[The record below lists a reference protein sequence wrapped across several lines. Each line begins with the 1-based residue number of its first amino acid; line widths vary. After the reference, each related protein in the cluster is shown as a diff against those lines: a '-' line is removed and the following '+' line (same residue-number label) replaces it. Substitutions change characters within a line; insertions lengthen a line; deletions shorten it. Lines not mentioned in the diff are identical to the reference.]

1 VDKPLQGKR
10 VLVTGAAG
18 FIGSHLVERLVKEG
32 ASVRGFIRYT
42 SRNDP
47 GLLKLVSPEIFR
59 QLEIIPG
66 DLRDPL
72 AVQKAVDG
80 CQMVFHLGALIS
92 IPYSYVHP
100 VEVAQTNVMG
110 TLNVLTACRD
120 ANVERIM
127 QTSTSE
133 VYGTALRVPIDE
145 EHPLQGQS
153 PYSAS
158 KIGADK
164 IVESFY
170 CAYGL
175 PVVTVRPFNTFGPR
189 QSARAIIPATI
200 TQVLTQSVIHLGNL
214 DTTRDFTY
222 VDDTVNGFIKA
233 AIAPDAE
240 GKTFNLG
247 TGTEIKIGELV
258 QKIIEKAGKSVKIEI
273 DSQRLRP
280 QISEVFRLLSNN
292 ALARERLGWQPEID
306 FERGLDLTIAWIRE
320 HLDLYRLG
328 TYEF

>member
-1 VDKPLQGKR
+1 MDKPLQGKR

-120 ANVERIM
+120 ANVERLM

>member
-1 VDKPLQGKR
+1 
-10 VLVTGAAG
+10 VTGAAG

>member
-1 VDKPLQGKR
+1 
-10 VLVTGAAG
+10 
-18 FIGSHLVERLVKEG
+18 
-32 ASVRGFIRYT
+32 
-42 SRNDP
+42 
-47 GLLKLVSPEIFR
+47 
-59 QLEIIPG
+59 
-66 DLRDPL
+66 
-72 AVQKAVDG
+72 
-80 CQMVFHLGALIS
+80 
-92 IPYSYVHP
+92 
-100 VEVAQTNVMG
+100 
-110 TLNVLTACRD
+110 
-120 ANVERIM
+120 
-127 QTSTSE
+127 
-133 VYGTALRVPIDE
+133 
-145 EHPLQGQS
+145 
-153 PYSAS
+153 
-158 KIGADK
+158 
-164 IVESFY
+164 
-170 CAYGL
+170 
-175 PVVTVRPFNTFGPR
+175 
-189 QSARAIIPATI
+189 
-200 TQVLTQSVIHLGNL
+200 
-214 DTTRDFTY
+214 